1 MTPELRQT
9 IVHARTTEYSNIMRT
24 TLFTFLGIAAVLHL
38 GPDTLS
44 LPLLLLTVTI
54 TAFGALAGGTALDDI
69 NNLKEDIT
77 AEFGETT
84 YGRGVAERDIPK
96 LKLISGIM
104 IILTGV
110 ALILAILF

>member
-24 TLFTFLGIAAVLHL
+24 TLLAFVGIAAVLHL
-38 GPDTLS
+38 GPDAFS

-54 TAFGALAGGTALDDI
+54 TAFGTLAGGTALDDI

-77 AEFGETT
+77 PEFGETV
-84 YGRGVAERDIPK
+84 YGAGVARRDIPK

-104 IILTGV
+104 ICLTGV
-110 ALILAILF
+110 SLILAILL

>member
-44 LPLLLLTVTI
+44 LPLLLLTITI

-69 NNLKEDIT
+69 NNLKEDMT
-77 AEFGETT
+77 PEFGETV
-84 YGRGVAERDIPK
+84 YGRGVAARDIPK
-96 LKLISGIM
+96 LKLMSAVLIA
-104 IILTGV
+104 LTGL